1 MLEMKYAI
9 VFLLPLITINS
20 CRQESNLLNSWNNL
34 GNQFLY
40 RVQVLEDFASHIAK
54 TNPDDTISV
63 DSLKNIGLRL
73 KRKLS
78 QTETFDSLYI
88 SEVKVL
94 NKKVIG
100 LLPRI
105 ESITTEEFI
114 NLQAS
119 LENVENRI
127 SLAKKQYNELCYK
140 MNRKDLVY

>member
-1 MLEMKYAI
+1 MKYAI
-9 VFLLPLITINS
+9 VFLLPLIAINS
-20 CRQESNLLNSWNNL
+20 CRQESNLLTAWNKL

-40 RVQVLEDFASHIAK
+40 RVQVFEDFASHIAK
-54 TNPDDTISV
+54 MNPDDAIYV

-73 KRKLS
+73 KGKLS
-78 QTETFDSLYI
+78 KTETFDSLYV
-88 SEVKVL
+88 SDVKDL
-94 NKKVIG
+94 NKKVFG
-100 LLPRI
+100 FLPALK
-105 ESITTEEFI
+105 SISTEEFI